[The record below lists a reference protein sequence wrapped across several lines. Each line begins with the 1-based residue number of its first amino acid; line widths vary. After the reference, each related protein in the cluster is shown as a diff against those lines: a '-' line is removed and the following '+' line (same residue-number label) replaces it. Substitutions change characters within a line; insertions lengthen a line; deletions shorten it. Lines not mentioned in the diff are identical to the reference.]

1 MKSLTIFNT
10 VILLLGACSTQA
22 QVNMQNTGT
31 LYISG
36 SPDILYINGSLTN
49 TSTGALTN
57 NGNLYV
63 LQNLA
68 NDQAAMAAGTGTL
81 YLNGTATQTLSGA
94 QLFKTN
100 NLVTNNAAGFTLNND
115 LSVSGV
121 HTFTAG
127 VITTSATPNYLMYEA
142 GSSYTGDGDTKHV
155 KGWVRKTGTTAF
167 TFPVG
172 NGTVERTIGASSL
185 SASSVFNALYAG
197 ATTNTGNVLSPLVTV
212 DQYEYWMLNQL
223 SGGTAVVNMNWD
235 NNKITM
241 PGYPLTNIRVA
252 NYIAGNWTQEGGSA
266 AGNVTTTGTI
276 SSNSLASF
284 GAFTF
289 GSVSF
294 ALPVNLVAFNVYNNN
309 GNGVVNWTTADEV
322 NVSHYEI
329 QRSDDGMQFYAIGT
343 VAARNLTDLQQY
355 EFTDNKALN
364 TVTYYRLLSVDIDG
378 RTKLS
383 KVVLI
388 NDNDQTDK
396 YMAVVNPA
404 RNSMRVT
411 TRNLLGVFEY
421 RINSLAGQTIQQGQ
435 LIITTAGTAEIN
447 LPSSIK
453 NGLYILQ
460 VQKPG
465 LNFSQKVWVE

>member
-1 MKSLTIFNT
+1 MKSLTVFST
-10 VILLLGACSTQA
+10 AILLLGACSLQA

-31 LYISG
+31 LYITG
-36 SPDILYINGSLTN
+36 SPDILYINGSFTN

-57 NGNLYV
+57 NGSLYV

-68 NDQAAMAAGTGTL
+68 NDQAAMTAGTGTL
-81 YLNGTATQTLSGA
+81 YLDGTAMQTLSGT

-100 NLVTNNAAGFTLNND
+100 NLVTNNAAGFTLSND

-127 VITTSATPNYLMYEA
+127 VITTSATPNYLMYET
-142 GSSYTGDGDTKHV
+142 GSSYTGDGDSKHV
-155 KGWVRKTGTTAF
+155 NGWVRKTGTTAF
-167 TFPVG
+167 AFPVG
-172 NGTVERTIGASSL
+172 NGTVERTIGISGL
-185 SASSVFNALYAG
+185 SASSVFNTLYAG

-212 DQYEYWMLNQL
+212 DQYEYWMLNQV
-223 SGGTAVVNMNWD
+223 SGGSAVVNMNWD
-235 NNKITM
+235 NSKITM
-241 PGYPLTNIRVA
+241 PGYPLANIRVA

-266 AGNVTTTGTI
+266 AGNITTTGSI

-284 GAFTF
+284 GAFTL
-289 GSVSF
+289 GSVSV
-294 ALPVNLVAFNVYNNN
+294 ALPVNLVAFNAYNNS
-309 GNGVVNWTTADEV
+309 GNAVVSWTTADEV

-329 QRSDDGMQFYAIGT
+329 QRSDDGMQFYTVGT

-355 EFTDNKALN
+355 EFTDNKVLN
-364 TVTYYRLLSVDIDG
+364 TVTYYRLVSVDIDG

-383 KVVLI
+383 KVVLV

-396 YMAVVNPA
+396 YMTVINPV
-404 RNSMRVT
+404 RNNMRVT
-411 TRNLLGVFEY
+411 ARNLSGMFEY
-421 RINSLAGQTIQQGQ
+421 RINTLAGQTVQQGQ
-435 LIITTAGTAEIN
+435 LIITTAGAAEIN
-447 LPSSIK
+447 LLSSIK

-465 LNFSQKVWVE
+465 FNFSQKVWIE

>member
-10 VILLLGACSTQA
+10 VILLLSACFTQA

-31 LYISG
+31 LYITG

-57 NGNLYV
+57 NGSLYV

-81 YLNGTATQTLSGA
+81 YLNGTATQTVSGA

-127 VITTSATPNYLMYEA
+127 IITTSATPNYLMYEA

-212 DQYEYWMLNQL
+212 DQYEYWMLNQQ

-235 NNKITM
+235 NSKITM

-266 AGNVTTTGTI
+266 AGNVPTTGTI

-289 GSVSF
+289 GSISY
-294 ALPVNLVAFNVYNNN
+294 ALPVNLVAFNAYNNN
-309 GNGVVNWTTADEV
+309 GNAVVNWTTADEV
-322 NVSHYEI
+322 NLSHYEI
-329 QRSDDGMQFYAIGT
+329 QRSDDGMQFYTIGT

-383 KVVLI
+383 KVVLV

-411 TRNLLGVFEY
+411 TRNLSGVFEY
-421 RINSLAGQTIQQGQ
+421 RINSLAGQIIQQGQ

-465 LNFSQKVWVE
+465 FNFSQKVWVE